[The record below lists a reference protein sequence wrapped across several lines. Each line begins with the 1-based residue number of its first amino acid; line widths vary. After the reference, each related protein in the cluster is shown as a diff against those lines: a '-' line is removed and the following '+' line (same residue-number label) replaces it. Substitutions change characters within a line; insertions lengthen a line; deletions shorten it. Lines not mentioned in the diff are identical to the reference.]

1 MAYNIEISRHG
12 TWKVYIDNI
21 QYSSHNE
28 EKEGYENMVEVKLN
42 NRESIV
48 ELRPEFYASI
58 TITGGETIP
67 PIEEKD
73 TTAPAVITLK
83 TITQ

>member
-28 EKEGYENMVEVKLN
+28 EKEGYENMVEAKLN
-42 NRESIV
+42 NRDSVV
-48 ELRPEFYASI
+48 ELKPDFYASI
-58 TITGGETIP
+58 IITGGETISS
-67 PIEEKD
+67 IQD
-73 TTAPAVITLK
+73 NTAPAVITLK
-83 TITQ
+83 NIIQ

>member
-12 TWKVYIDNI
+12 TWKVYLDNV

-48 ELRPEFYASI
+48 KLRPEFYASI
-58 TITGGETIP
+58 KITGGETTP
-67 PIEEKD
+67 TPIED